1 MWQLVIPT
9 PFRDSRLEA
18 AVVVVMSQGLLCAC
32 AHHQVISFTGGQRG
46 ATMKP
51 SEDAG
56 LPWQPPPSAPITGH
70 IPIFQPLDPFL
81 LLASQLPVYKH
92 LLDLLV

>member
-1 MWQLVIPT
+1 
-9 PFRDSRLEA
+9 
-18 AVVVVMSQGLLCAC
+18 
-32 AHHQVISFTGGQRG
+32 
-46 ATMKP
+46 MKP

-81 LLASQLPVYKH
+81 HLASQLPVYKH
-92 LLDLLV
+92 LSDLLV